1 MPLTLITQISCRSRT
16 LVTELNIHTWP
27 RSWRNWRKSRT
38 QRSHRPSCR
47 LLQEVRQLWR
57 NKLCTN
63 YEMAAI
69 SHRLQILHKNVF
81 LSTLTHRREILGNTV
96 RRPQVYSLSELLFDN
111 LALKC
116 IFKITLNLQIKI
128 ITQSC
133 LHVRQC
139 TYPKNN
145 PNTNLCPER
154 DPKSFFFF
162 LHFGWCLILV
172 YTSLVHISPLVSFTI
187 YILRY

>member
-1 MPLTLITQISCRSRT
+1 MCEHFLH
-16 LVTELNIHTWP
+16 NIRKAP
-27 RSWRNWRKSRT
+27 RSWRNWRKSWT
-38 QRSHRPSCR
+38 QRSHRPSCC

-69 SHRLQILHKNVF
+69 SHRLQILHKNIF
-81 LSTLTHRREILGNTV
+81 LPTLRHRREILGNTV
-96 RRPQVYSLSELLFDN
+96 PSPQVYSLSELLFDN
-111 LALKC
+111 LVLKN
-116 IFKITLNLQIKI
+116 IFKITLYLQMKI

-133 LHVRQC
+133 LHLTWC

-145 PNTNLCPER
+145 PNTNLCPEG
-154 DPKSFFFF
+154 DPKFFF

-172 YTSLVHISPLVSFTI
+172 CPLLIHTSPLLSFTTSTI
-187 YILRY
+187 NTC

>member
-1 MPLTLITQISCRSRT
+1 MTLTLITQISCRSRT
-16 LVTELNIHTWP
+16 LITELNIHTWP
-27 RSWRNWRKSRT
+27 RSWRNWRKSWT
-38 QRSHRPSCR
+38 QRSHRPSCC

-69 SHRLQILHKNVF
+69 SHRLQILHKNIF
-81 LSTLTHRREILGNTV
+81 LPTLRHRREILGNTIPS
-96 RRPQVYSLSELLFDN
+96 PQVYSLSELLFDN
-111 LALKC
+111 LVLKN
-116 IFKITLNLQIKI
+116 IFKITLYLQMKI

-133 LHVRQC
+133 LHLTWC

-145 PNTNLCPER
+145 PNTNLCPEG
-154 DPKSFFFF
+154 DPKFFF

-172 YTSLVHISPLVSFTI
+172 CPLLIHTSPLLSFTTSTI
-187 YILRY
+187 NTC